1 MVQSRN
7 PTPTHVT
14 PDVRTPLIAWFS
26 EYGRDL
32 PWRRTRDP
40 WTILVSE
47 FMLQQTS
54 VDRVLDRLPGFLQAF
69 PTARACAGVPLGEVL
84 RAWSGLGYNRRARNL
99 HRTAQIICDEYG
111 GKVPRDLAELRGLP
125 GVGAYTARAVRVFAH
140 EETDAVLDT
149 NIGRVLARLHDQ
161 RLSPARAQA
170 LAGALVPAGRAW
182 VWNQA
187 LMELGALV
195 CRARPECGRCPI
207 REHCRWAEA
216 GRPDPDPAHRSAGVS
231 TGQPPF
237 DGSDRQGRGRLLRKL
252 THGSLPTDSS
262 GEVMGWPA
270 DPSRVRRVVVDLITE
285 GLIIEIDGELRLP

>member
-1 MVQSRN
+1 MVQSRHPR
-7 PTPTHVT
+7 PTQITSEVQT
-14 PDVRTPLIAWFS
+14 SLIAWFS
-26 EYGRDL
+26 ECGRDL

-69 PTARACAGVPLGEVL
+69 PTPWACARVPLGDVL

-99 HRTAQIICDEYG
+99 HRTAQVICDDYG

-161 RLSPARAQA
+161 RLTPARAQA
-170 LAGALVPAGRAW
+170 LADALVPPGRSW

-195 CRARPECGRCPI
+195 CRARPQCVRCPI
-207 REHCRWAEA
+207 REHCGWAEA
-216 GRPDPDPAHRSAGVS
+216 GRPDPDPADRSAGVS

-237 DGSDRQGRGRLLRKL
+237 DGSDRQGRGRLLRRL
-252 THGSLPTDSS
+252 TDGSLPTDSS

-270 DPSRVRRVVVDLITE
+270 DPSRVRRVVADLITE